1 MGIADLF
8 RPKYRHSD
16 ARVRAEAVRALTSDD
31 AATLV
36 QIARTDRDIGVRR
49 LAIERIGTAEVL
61 ADIADKERERS
72 LQDLATARA
81 AQLWMSHAC
90 SKDPEEAGAALVG
103 IIKLGDQRALV
114 DVIVRAESPTIRKRA
129 FGELRD
135 ARALCE
141 LAKSEAPQDLRTS
154 AVARIDDGDV
164 LRALAIDTTQK
175 EVGLAAV
182 EKIDDVD
189 RLEHVAQKAKAKAVR
204 QRARKI
210 VTEIQEAER
219 AKKPGVPDDV
229 KRRRAEKAQLA
240 REVEAVADSFD
251 FAKVAETVKA
261 AEAAWAKLGG
271 ADDGDDRFTKAVER
285 FWRRKEIHD
294 QQARSADELRM
305 IERDAQAD
313 KERAAAERAVK
324 AAAEGRPEGDD
335 DKDGGRDEGKV
346 NGKPE
351 VRFSP
356 DDIATMPEG
365 MRIDTKRIA
374 REAEAKARRDERER
388 QRAEEDAR
396 RQAQAAERA
405 AKQKEDAERGAA
417 VAASLAALCDDME
430 GLAAQGKRDPRA
442 IDRLLSQAAKAFEQI
457 GKVPAEGRDAIAD
470 RYRAVRGKL
479 VTRSGE
485 LREAE
490 DWQRWTNV
498 PKAEALIETAKQMLE
513 APATP
518 DLGNRLRGLQALWKE
533 VGPMPQRRS
542 KELWDLFKA
551 TCDQVYDKVRG
562 VRAVEQEKFA
572 EVAKVKEALI
582 AEAEGLADST
592 DWGATAEKLKGLQQQ
607 WKESGHLP
615 HKQGDELWKRFR
627 AACDR
632 FFERRKPELEARRAE
647 EAANL
652 AAKQQLIA
660 RAKAVTSA
668 APAEGGWGKSIA
680 EIKDLQRQW
689 KDIGFV
695 PRRDA
700 DAVYKAFR
708 AACDGLFQ
716 KRDEARDAEANAYR
730 AEIDVLM
737 AEIDGVIAGGDEV
750 VARAIAARAR
760 SREIGALVADADA
773 MVQHVIAAHPD
784 AVRGTELDPAQL
796 RARREKLIARAA
808 ELLPKQAAAPEAG
821 VDLAAQLKQAMRQ
834 NAFGDLRFSG
844 RDPVEVVDELRVSWA
859 EHGPFLDDE
868 DREQQA
874 RFEETVQ
881 HVLDAAGVKGRPP
894 RDDRPP
900 RDAGGD
906 DRSGRRRRRD
916 RRSAEQPAVSAEP
929 EPARMRASDEIAV
942 MRPPLDVASAYDSGP
957 VQPPDHA
964 ASRAAAEPAERVA
977 EPAGALEEPAVPL
990 VIPISAHDAITVPV
1004 VAPPPDARAVPEPLV
1019 RPDERSEPASAPP
1032 AEELETGWDLGD
1044 EDPTAGGEPPDK
1056 PEVTTPS
1063 SSEMAGDGA
1072 VEGDGLDTGWD

>member
-31 AATLV
+31 AATLI
-36 QIARTDRDIGVRR
+36 QIARTDRDVGVRR
-49 LAIERIGTAEVL
+49 LAIERIGKAEVL
-61 ADIADKERERS
+61 AEIAAADPEHS
-72 LQDLATARA
+72 LQDLASARA
-81 AQLWMSHAC
+81 AQLWMPHAC
-90 SKDPEEAGAALVG
+90 SKDPEESGTALGG

-135 ARALCE
+135 PRALCE
-141 LAKSEAPQDLRTS
+141 LAKSEAPQDLRTA

-182 EKIDDVD
+182 EKLDDVE

-204 QRARKI
+204 QRARRI
-210 VTEIQEAER
+210 VTEIEAAER

-229 KRRRAEKAQLA
+229 KRRRAEKAQLV

-251 FAKVAETVKA
+251 FARVAEVVKA
-261 AEAAWAKLGG
+261 AEAAWGKLGG
-271 ADDGDDRFTKAVER
+271 ADDGDDRFSKAVER

-294 QQARSADELRM
+294 QQARPADELRA
-305 IERDAQAD
+305 IEREAQAD

-324 AAAEGRPEGDD
+324 ASSEGRPEG
-335 DKDGGRDEGKV
+335 RDEGRPEGSNNGQI

-351 VRFSP
+351 VRSDS
-356 DDIATMPEG
+356 DDVVTMPDG
-365 MRIDTKRIA
+365 IRSDVKRLA
-374 REAEAKARRDERER
+374 REAEAKARREERER

-396 RQAQAAERA
+396 RLAQAAERA

-430 GLAAQGKRDPRA
+430 GLAAQGKQDSRA

-470 RYRAVRGKL
+470 RYRVARGKL
-479 VTRSGE
+479 VTKAGE

-498 PKAEALIETAKQMLE
+498 PKAEALIETAKQMVE

-518 DLGNRLRGLQALWKE
+518 DLGNRLRALQALWKE
-533 VGPMPQRRS
+533 VGPMPQRHS

-562 VRAVEQEKFA
+562 VRAVEQEKFV

-592 DWGATAEKLKGLQQQ
+592 DWAATADKLKGLQQQ
-607 WKESGHLP
+607 WKQSGHLP
-615 HKQGDELWKRFR
+615 RKQGDELWKRFR

-632 FFERRKPELEARRAE
+632 FFERRKPELEARHAE

-652 AAKQQLIA
+652 AAKQQLIV

-708 AACDGLFQ
+708 AACDALFH

-737 AEIDGVIAGGDEV
+737 AEIDGVIAGGDDV

-773 MVQHVIAAHPD
+773 MVQHVIAAHPE

-796 RARREKLIARAA
+796 RAKREKLIARAT

-844 RDPVEVVDELRVSWA
+844 RDPVEVIDELRASWA
-859 EHGPFLDDE
+859 EHGPILDDE

-874 RFEETVQ
+874 RFEDTVQ
-881 HVLDAAGVKGRPP
+881 HVLDAAGVKARPP

-900 RDAGGD
+900 RDADGD

-916 RRSAEQPAVSAEP
+916 RRSAEQPAVSAEAGP
-929 EPARMRASDEIAV
+929 TRMRASDEIAV
-942 MRPPLDVASAYDSGP
+942 MRPPLEVAAAFDSAP
-957 VQPPDHA
+957 VLSPDHA
-964 ASRAAAEPAERVA
+964 ASPDEPSPPPSAAAPT
-977 EPAGALEEPAVPL
+977 GAPDDPGVPV
-990 VIPISAHDAITVPV
+990 VIPVSAHDAITVPV
-1004 VAPPPDARAVPEPLV
+1004 AALPPDVPAVPEPV
-1019 RPDERSEPASAPP
+1019 AAPAERSGPAGAPPDE
-1032 AEELETGWDLGD
+1032 LDTGWDLGD
-1044 EDPTAGGEPPDK
+1044 EDPTAGSDAPDK
-1056 PEVTTPS
+1056 PEITTPS